1 MTSSTSSTSTTSTRS
16 TTGTTGTTGT
26 AGTTGT
32 TSAGH
37 DEYEKQGEATWAEC
51 AAHTGSY
58 ECCGC

>member
-1 MTSSTSSTSTTSTRS
+1 MTSSTSSTSTRS
-16 TTGTTGTTGT
+16 TTGTTGT
-26 AGTTGT
+26 AGTR
-32 TSAGH
+32 SAGH